1 MIVGLGFIKQI
12 QTNSS
17 IRTGAPLERV
27 PRGYWVN
34 NFVIA
39 RGTIFEY
46 IELDG
51 PAQGNKREAENFKIL
66 SQKF

>member
-1 MIVGLGFIKQI
+1 M
-12 QTNSS
+12 
-17 IRTGAPLERV
+17 APLLNKY
-27 PRGYWVN
+27 YWNEVTLIGQNLN

-66 SQKF
+66 SQKFLIY